1 MFVNIFL
8 FDGFHTM
15 GAFGPAQIFGGAQ
28 DKFCI
33 RYISMDGGII
43 TSQQGVKVW
52 TEPLNPK
59 EIEGILLIPGG
70 PGIKCFLHFVGERIQ
85 DIKQAVSEADYC
97 LMVENGSAVLA
108 KAGVLYHRQAAD
120 YAYDENWKRMFTVG
134 VNYVAD
140 MKWLEDGKYYSCSDM
155 MSALD
160 MTLGAVSDIE
170 DLDVAEKIARQ
181 IGYET
186 DSI

>member
-15 GAFGPAQIFGGAQ
+15 GAFGPAQIFGSAE
-28 DKFCI
+28 DRFCI

-43 TSQQGVKVW
+43 TSHQGAKVW

-59 EIEGILLIPGG
+59 EIEGVLLIPGG
-70 PGIKCFLHFVGERIQ
+70 PGIKCFLHFAGDRLS

-97 LMVENGSAVLA
+97 LMVENGSAILA
-108 KAGVLYHRQAAD
+108 KAGMLYHRQVAD

-134 VNYVAD
+134 VDFVEG
-140 MKWLEDGKYYSCSDM
+140 MRWLEDGKYYSCTDM
-155 MSALD
+155 VSAID
-160 MTLGAVSDIE
+160 MTLGAISDIE
-170 DLDVAEKIARQ
+170 DIAVAEKIADQ
-181 IGYET
+181 IGYKM
-186 DSI
+186 DV